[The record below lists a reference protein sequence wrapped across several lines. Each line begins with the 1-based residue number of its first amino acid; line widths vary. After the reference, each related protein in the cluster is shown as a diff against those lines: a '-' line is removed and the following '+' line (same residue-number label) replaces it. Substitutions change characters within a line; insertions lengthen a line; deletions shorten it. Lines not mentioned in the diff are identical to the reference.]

1 VLKKLNNLF
10 VPARLTRGRMAFA
23 LIVAVAVDGLQ
34 VALGPLGWVGM
45 VQVLDVLAMVLTT
58 LSIGFHVLL
67 LPTFALEFIPLV
79 DMIPT
84 WTGCVVAVI
93 ALRKRSAATMASEVT
108 VSAPVPPKIQ
118 PARLEAPNTG
128 LPAPENIQPPN
139 PS

>member
-1 VLKKLNNLF
+1 
-10 VPARLTRGRMAFA
+10 
-23 LIVAVAVDGLQ
+23 
-34 VALGPLGWVGM
+34 M

-84 WTGCVVAVI
+84 WTGCVVAVN

>member
-1 VLKKLNNLF
+1 MLKKLNNLF